1 MVLVVEVE
9 DRTIKKPYLGGWRH
23 KITGVQYLN
32 ANSQTGPRQKRIP
45 WNSQCTRPIQTVE
58 TKTRFT
64 ETPVHRATQMWRE
77 DCYVPNVSDKYVG
90 PKPYETYDEMQS
102 KLDIEGKAT
111 MIQKYYRAYRI
122 ARFIKESAA
131 TYRQFVADCK
141 RHEEERLLAY
151 KRRHQHD
158 IIRKTYPSSRFDFD
172 MLYNLMDQWK
182 HSQMKRVAGIF
193 FKGAQ
198 RAANVMLLNKSVDML
213 REIDQLKQIV
223 KTEFLE
229 EKKIKFLTFHCAPIE
244 WNGYKGK
251 PTQMITVKVQRAREF
266 KRLYDNLSCKN
277 STVESRTE
285 LLVMLKNSLKYHHCQ
300 AVNELVYLIDQEIT
314 LMSRGVRNK
323 WLNQLRRRIE
333 TCERLVE
340 GKQARINFSLY
351 TYLLNGIREDEMKRN
366 CFSSLIF
373 ILREPGIY
381 HLINNIWHG
390 RSVISE
396 NDDLF
401 KLRLGRFDINIE
413 WSPWNCILLTEE
425 EAEAHYYIKDFRT
438 VYAQSLLEKIFLAQE
453 QAKSHFRELVVFEKH
468 YRESSRFYMVQK
480 RKDYEAPKA
489 IHSYA

>member
-213 REIDQLKQIV
+213 REIDQLKQNV

-266 KRLYDNLSCKN
+266 KRLYDNLS
-277 STVESRTE
+277 S
-285 LLVMLKNSLKYHHCQ
+285 
-300 AVNELVYLIDQEIT
+300 
-314 LMSRGVRNK
+314 
-323 WLNQLRRRIE
+323 
-333 TCERLVE
+333 CERLVE

>member
-90 PKPYETYDEMQS
+90 SKPYETYDEMQS

-182 HSQMKRVAGIF
+182 HSQMTRVAGIF

-213 REIDQLKQIV
+213 REIDQLKQNV

-266 KRLYDNLSCKN
+266 KRLYDNLSCEN

-314 LMSRGVRNK
+314 LMSRGVRSK

-333 TCERLVE
+333 SAV
-340 GKQARINFSLY
+340 S
-351 TYLLNGIREDEMKRN
+351 
-366 CFSSLIF
+366 
-373 ILREPGIY
+373 
-381 HLINNIWHG
+381 
-390 RSVISE
+390 SVISE